1 MRSRKEIKTFIQE
14 LCDSNKNTTLDN
26 AKAFAIFAH
35 DSLVDKDNNNVIGHV
50 FRVVDTLKSKYP
62 NDEFLQICGYL
73 HDVIEDGGF
82 LLSDIKMF
90 FPEYIWSIID
100 CLTRY
105 KLETKQEY
113 IHKVSSNYYASIVKI
128 ETISDKINI
137 LSQKLNKSE
146 NDRIIEEKL
155 HSEYIYYKNTVIVLK
170 KPEIVFF
177 S

>member
-35 DSLVDKDNNNVIGHV
+35 DSLVDKDNNKVIGHV

-82 LLSDIKMF
+82 LL
-90 FPEYIWSIID
+90 
-100 CLTRY
+100 
-105 KLETKQEY
+105 
-113 IHKVSSNYYASIVKI
+113 
-128 ETISDKINI
+128 
-137 LSQKLNKSE
+137 
-146 NDRIIEEKL
+146 
-155 HSEYIYYKNTVIVLK
+155 
-170 KPEIVFF
+170 
-177 S
+177 

>member
-1 MRSRKEIKTFIQE
+1 MILQPFPFLTTLSAEELPSYECSDRIMLPKTFYE
-14 LCDSNKNTTLDN
+14 
-26 AKAFAIFAH
+26 AMGYA
-35 DSLVDKDNNNVIGHV
+35 
-50 FRVVDTLKSKYP
+50 P
-62 NDEFLQICGYL
+62 ND
-73 HDVIEDGGF
+73 
-82 LLSDIKMF
+82 LLTLTNKRNQ
-90 FPEYIWSIID
+90 YITGT
-100 CLTRY
+100 LFGTQ
-105 KLETKQEY
+105 ETKQEY